1 MRELTDIIKEDDIE
15 AAAGAPLAD
24 TARGDCPKCGGSG
37 YVLLSDG
44 TAGRCSCWRKRQMLL
59 AQKAARVQP
68 MLRKMSFKSFD
79 LSCYPSG
86 EPAPGGKGETY
97 YDLAEQAR
105 NKTVKLCEGVSRGEA
120 PRGLLLL
127 GQVGSGKT
135 HLAAAAANY
144 LLAHGRRV
152 LFLVVPDFLDEL
164 RNSFSGAEAET
175 QSLLEAAKRTEVLI
189 LDDLGSHN
197 LTDWT
202 KSVLFSILNYRLNEG
217 LVTIATANLNL
228 AAMQELLGERSM
240 SRLLTLCEPCLLMT
254 PTDLRLRNK

>member
-1 MRELTDIIKEDDIE
+1 M
-15 AAAGAPLAD
+15 
-24 TARGDCPKCGGSG
+24 
-37 YVLLSDG
+37 
-44 TAGRCSCWRKRQMLL
+44 
-59 AQKAARVQP
+59 
-68 MLRKMSFKSFD
+68 
-79 LSCYPSG
+79 
-86 EPAPGGKGETY
+86 
-97 YDLAEQAR
+97 
-105 NKTVKLCEGVSRGEA
+105 
-120 PRGLLLL
+120 L